1 MKKHNKLARITLVL
15 SATLLIV
22 FFGLVLLE
30 KNNVIKLF
38 TNNDS
43 ASPTQEIKPVN
54 NVSYEPATT
63 TEQTE
68 GDRIKQ
74 NLIDESN
81 KAPQTTS
88 KINVS
93 LSAATQD
100 VAGGPLVVRSIVSA
114 SSGSCK
120 LTLTQGSTK
129 KELTSEVT
137 NLGTYFSCG
146 GFDIPTTE
154 LSNGKWQLN
163 LSVTSPNAFGEVSQE
178 VTITK

>member
-1 MKKHNKLARITLVL
+1 MRKNKLARTSLVL
-15 SATLLIV
+15 ASLLLVTV
-22 FFGLVLLE
+22 FALIILE
-30 KNNVIKLF
+30 KNNVTKFF
-38 TNNDS
+38 TNSDTSQVTAGARPIND
-43 ASPTQEIKPVN
+43 
-54 NVSYEPATT
+54 VSYTPATT
-63 TEQTE
+63 TEQEE

-74 NLIDESN
+74 NLIEESN
-81 KAPQTTS
+81 KVPQTTS

-100 VAGGPLVVRSIVSA
+100 VAGGPLVVRSIVNA